1 MSSDNEYRDSSFDDF
16 LSEAVKDGTLDYL
29 EERSTLLLKL
39 QELDANSPAS
49 TKHRVARAKE
59 TIRAKET
66 KTKVEEGPSW
76 KNSPAQRL
84 QAIEETL
91 KNLERTLVRVEGT
104 LEDIKSSI
112 KELEETN
119 RKGVPINNINE
130 NNRRGVSTHPLT
142 LRLVQDVLLI
152 RNSIK
157 ITFATSDTSA

>member
-1 MSSDNEYRDSSFDDF
+1 MSSDNEYCDPSFDDF
-16 LSEAVKDGTLDYL
+16 LSEAVKNGTIDYL
-29 EERSTLLLKL
+29 EERSTLLLKI

-49 TKHRVARAKE
+49 TKFRVAQKTQPVKE
-59 TIRAKET
+59 AQKKVDDGVSRKE
-66 KTKVEEGPSW
+66 
-76 KNSPAQRL
+76 SPAQRL